1 MLFVGI
7 DVAKSHHDVAVL
19 DDSGLVVLRHLR
31 ILNNRQG
38 FSTLHQFLIQLSADT
53 KDDIRIALEATG
65 HYHLNL
71 LLFLQSNAYSAFAY
85 NPFLIKEFART
96 LTLRKTKTDKADAL
110 TIAKKLATDLS
121 PDLFKPDFNMQEL
134 KFLTRHGNRLTD
146 TRSKLKTQ
154 YIRLL
159 DILFPELAGFIG
171 KTNLHHQYVYDLLT
185 KYPSPA
191 KLSRAHTNA
200 LVKLLHNHGN
210 RLDIAQQLKALAKQS
225 IGLSSPA
232 NAFELVQTISAIRLY
247 DEQINAIDQEI
258 TQIMN
263 SLDEAAIVT
272 SITGISNRLGS
283 VILAEVNNINNFHSP
298 DQLLAFA
305 GLEPSVYQSG
315 QMSATGKMVKRG
327 STSFRWALF
336 QAAEYASHWS
346 PTIRQYRQKK
356 LGEGKHYYVVMTHV
370 AKKLVR
376 IIYYLLKHHQY
387 YDESK
392 LI

>member
-7 DVAKSHHDVAVL
+7 DVAKSHHDVAIL
-19 DDSGLVVLRHLR
+19 DDSGQVILRHLR

-38 FSTLHQFLIQLSADT
+38 FAKLHQSLVQLTADT
-53 KDDIRIALEATG
+53 NDDIRIAMEATG

-71 LLFLQSNAYSAFAY
+71 LLFLQANAYPAFAY

-121 PDLFKPDFNMQEL
+121 PNRFKPAFNMQEL
-134 KFLTRHGNRLTD
+134 KFLTRHRNRMTD
-146 TRSKLKTQ
+146 HRSRLKVQ

-159 DILFPELAGFIG
+159 DILFPELAGFLG

-185 KYPSPA
+185 KYPSPV
-191 KLSRAHTNA
+191 KLSRSHINV
-200 LVKLLHNHGN
+200 LVKILHNHGD
-210 RLDIAQQLKALAKQS
+210 RADTASQLKRLAKQS

-232 NAFELVQTISAIRLY
+232 NELELIQTMAMIRLY
-247 DEQINAIDQEI
+247 SHQIETVDQEI
-258 TQIMN
+258 SQLMGE
-263 SLDEAAIVT
+263 LDEATIIT

-283 VILAEVNNINNFHSP
+283 VILAEISNLNNFKSP

-315 QMSATGKMVKRG
+315 QINATGKILKRG
-327 STSFRWALF
+327 STSLRWALI
-336 QAAEYASHWS
+336 QAAEYASRWS
-346 PTIRQYRQKK
+346 PALHQYRQKK
-356 LGEGKHYYVVMTHV
+356 LDEGKHYFVAMTHV

-376 IIYYLLKHHQY
+376 IIYYLLKHHQC